1 MSQENK
7 RAKAQGGMAEHLDRY
22 RNYIDGLKSGK
33 ASGIS
38 AAFGRASDLLPPEA
52 LSIPAPKL
60 ECSERRLGHTLF
72 PNEEDR
78 QMLRESLELL
88 IKSGAI
94 SHEELLT
101 VPIDEAQEFGGDAV
115 GLTVETETGL
125 QQVLSTYLESGRR
138 MFMLSDLSI
147 IDEETF
153 RKSLVHGAVS
163 EPAEAKEAEAEAS
176 ANKDTELPAP
186 SIEGRALTVL
196 SESGMLLWQVEYD
209 EHGVRLVSMGDGSV
223 IKRAEGRNDFVFSLL
238 CREDGDIKFY
248 ILSGLVVDPGT
259 GNIYM
264 EANQGAYSSAFLN
277 NGWTAHH
284 YRSAQGVE
292 SFFLTE
298 PMQVL
303 TQEGRS
309 PETFP
314 VNRLRL
320 DMETGSLFYSMTG
333 ERELELSSRRLID

>member
-7 RAKAQGGMAEHLDRY
+7 RAKVQGGMAEHLDRY

-94 SHEELLT
+94 SDEELLT
-101 VPIDEAQEFGGDAV
+101 VPIDEAQDFAGDAV

-125 QQVLSTYLESGRR
+125 QQVLSTYLESGQR

-153 RKSLVHGAVS
+153 RKSLVHDG
-163 EPAEAKEAEAEAS
+163 EPPSAEAKEAEAS
-176 ANKDTELPAP
+176 ANNDTELPAP
-186 SIEGRALTVL
+186 ILESRALTVL

-284 YRSAQGVE
+284 YRSAQGAE

-303 TQEGRS
+303 TEEGRS